1 MTSHHLSYITRS
13 QLYVAAK
20 KCLCMNLGFVVLC
33 GVLYFGNML
42 GVLVLMPYFLKNGNS
57 TRSLHLLQSSW
68 LLELHNLA

>member
-1 MTSHHLSYITRS
+1 
-13 QLYVAAK
+13 
-20 KCLCMNLGFVVLC
+20 MNLGFVVLC